1 MKMKITVLEDS
12 RIEAERLRN
21 GIQKYGQKYDWD
33 IAIDEYNSGEDYF
46 LRNPD
51 SQSIQSNPPL
61 FFWIYKWVK

>member
-46 LRNPD
+46 CEIQIA
-51 SQSIQSNPPL
+51 SQSNPPL